1 MSKFIA
7 LFLIFSFIKFSK
19 TQDLITSSTEQLK
32 AFIDCINKT
41 ESFPSNLK
49 EKILT
54 AWTNDD
60 GSIYSVIGELL
71 LTQSQYIQK
80 CLNSYEHN
88 INNTKTIYNGNLIN
102 NFDKIYATQDN
113 WTDFL
118 DCLEKYSNEPIKT
131 KHGDKITFSSVIQDL
146 INDIKQGNY
155 VKALR
160 EQFRLQRFGNRIVYK
175 CSKKLGYEKDDDN
188 NDKHGRHRDWDRYD
202 YRKPDSKK

>member
-49 EKILT
+49 GKILT
-54 AWTNDD
+54 AWTNED
-60 GSIYSVIGELL
+60 GSIYRVIGELL
-71 LTQSQYIQK
+71 LTQNQYIQK
-80 CLNSYEHN
+80 CLSTNEN
-88 INNTKTIYNGNLIN
+88 KVNNTKTIYNGSLIN
-102 NFDKIYATQDN
+102 NFDKIYANQYN
-113 WTDFL
+113 WTEFL
-118 DCLEKYSNEPIKT
+118 QCLEKHTNEPIKT
-131 KHGDKITFSSVIQDL
+131 KHGENITFSSVIQDL
-146 INDIKQGNY
+146 INDIKQGNF

-175 CSKKLGYEKDDDN
+175 CSKKLGFEKENDNDDHR
-188 NDKHGRHRDWDRYD
+188 HGSQRDWDRND
-202 YRKPDSKK
+202 HKKHD